1 MLARG
6 PLRPGEEER
15 KTEIETAG
23 GRGKI
28 WADRVGGI
36 KDKGARES
44 QARRLPHPVT
54 QPHLSILVIM
64 TPGY

>member
-1 MLARG
+1 MLARA

-36 KDKGARES
+36 KDKGTREP

-54 QPHLSILVIM
+54 QPHFSISVIM
-64 TPGY
+64 APGY